1 MTSSRGVICLNLGRS
16 FASPPSRP
24 LSPPTSPPLPLAL
37 SLSPTPL
44 SPLAFSQR
52 ERRGRITRGG
62 EERMTGVRGTARSF
76 CFEQLDG
83 TIKVRSH
90 ELGVFQ
96 EFRRRGPREFRGR
109 IESIVKIANPA
120 ANTSVTLIIDRIG
133 ARADGYVCA
142 YVCTTIYSV
151 YSRNVSSLLRS
162 AIPVSNTIDTIK
174 SNFNRTERRHRKSFN
189 ENSTGRSATFNI
201 LIGRDY
207 FAPRDTPAA
216 ILICQQCLDRCSF
229 TFFSQELRNR

>member
-1 MTSSRGVICLNLGRS
+1 MD
-16 FASPPSRP
+16 A
-24 LSPPTSPPLPLAL
+24 LSLLPRLVL
-37 SLSPTPL
+37 SLSPHL
-44 SPLAFSQR
+44 SASPPRPFSFSYSPQPPRVFAAR
-52 ERRGRITRGG
+52 EARQDNARRRGA
-62 EERMTGVRGTARSF
+62 RMTGVRGTARSF

-207 FAPRDTPAA
+207 FAPRDT
-216 ILICQQCLDRCSF
+216 ILICQRYLDRCSF
-229 TFFSQELRNR
+229 TFFFARIA